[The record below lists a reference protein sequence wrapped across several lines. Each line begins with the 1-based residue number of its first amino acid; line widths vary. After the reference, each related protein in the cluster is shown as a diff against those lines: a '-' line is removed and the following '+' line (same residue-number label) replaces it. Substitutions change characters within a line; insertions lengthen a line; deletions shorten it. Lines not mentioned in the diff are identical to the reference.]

1 MLILSR
7 KPGEQ
12 LILGENIVVTV
23 AEVRGARVKIGID
36 APKEIK
42 VRRAEVEPHDDGKDA
57 T

>member
-23 AEVRGARVKIGID
+23 AEVRGNRVKIGID
-36 APKEIK
+36 APKETK
-42 VRRAEVEPHDDGKDA
+42 VRRAEIEPHDDGKDSQ
-57 T
+57 

>member
-12 LILGENIVVTV
+12 LIVGENIVVTV
-23 AEVRGARVKIGID
+23 AEVRGNRVKIGID
-36 APKEIK
+36 APKETK
-42 VRRAEVEPHDDGKDA
+42 VRRAEIEPHDDGKDA